1 MCYSSSVQIIRTL
14 LQLKSKCTIFS
25 FSVCRILSLINRVDI
40 WRVLLTFRMFGVS
53 KIISKALDVRIYIAK
68 GHNLWK
74 KKETSFGVNSV
85 DAVKTTKTLGRIIVH
100 FFTFFSWA
108 ISQRW
113 GSYRGIL
120 LINRHQFTSR
130 LFQIFFAM
138 LKELWAKMSI
148 ALW

>member
-14 LQLKSKCTIFS
+14 QQLKSKSTILP

-40 WRVLLTFRMFGVS
+40 WCVLLTFRMFGIS
-53 KIISKALDVRIYIAK
+53 KIIFKALDVRIYITK

-74 KKETSFGVNSV
+74 KKETSFGV

-113 GSYRGIL
+113 GNYRGIL
-120 LINRHQFTSR
+120 LINRSHWSR